1 MSLSGKIND
10 FLLKA
15 KNQNIIDDDNY
26 QKLLTFSQQQLSKS
40 SFFNITSV
48 ISFLGSITILLGLF
62 LIITNNWKDIPDLV
76 KFSLFLVTLTGCNY
90 IAFLL
95 RNTHRNLSQT
105 LYFIG
110 SLLVGIGIGLIAIIY
125 NLESHNGLAFLLWLI
140 LIIPVAITIKH
151 RWIALL
157 SASLYYIWAIIN
169 INERS
174 FSTNDSAFFN
184 LVVFGVNMIIA
195 PSIINRLRSDII
207 IFDNLKF
214 IGALII
220 ILSSICMGLFNLN
233 FPKQEIEFSE
243 IALMMF
249 IFNIISLLIIAIIPN
264 KHPTPLINKSFAIL
278 YLFLMIIP
286 FLQPIIGSSIILL
299 ISWLWW
305 LAFSGSLIY
314 QGAILHSRTLI
325 NSGIWSFLA
334 GIILRFIDL
343 AYQEIINGTFVLIFG
358 IMLIII
364 AFIAEKYR
372 KIFIKKFII

>member
-1 MSLSGKIND
+1 MSLSRKIND

-26 QKLLTFSQQQLSKS
+26 QKLLTFSQQQLTKS
-40 SFFNITSV
+40 SFLNITSV

-62 LIITNNWKDIPDLV
+62 LIITNNWKYIPDLV
-76 KFSLFLVTLTGCNY
+76 KFSLFLLTLTGCNY

-95 RNTHRNLSQT
+95 RNKHRNLSQT

-174 FSTNDSAFFN
+174 FSTNNSAFFN
-184 LVVFGVNMIIA
+184 LVVFGVNMIIT

-233 FPKQEIEFSE
+233 FPKQEIEFSK

-264 KHPTPLINKSFAIL
+264 KHPKPLINKSFAIL

-305 LAFSGSLIY
+305 LAFSSSLIY

-358 IMLIII
+358 IMLIIV
-364 AFIAEKYR
+364 AFMAEKYR